1 MRGKDKSCKRAPQGS
16 GWCQLGWGF
25 RPHPR
30 IPEVSLLRR
39 QMPESNSSDR
49 RNYVHF
55 GWDSAGSGAVHSLTK
70 DGNLR
75 QSSCYGGVLLESS
88 LKHSEDKIKILNS
101 KYFVNFVNFVH
112 FVHFVHLCRLPRLSP
127 ILKSRANIGKFPSS
141 FTSRGRFFLK
151 RFKFTL
157 KCDNFA
163 IFYQYK
169 LTVKMVSTFQISHKW
184 CQRGC
189 FQVAGPG
196 RPDVCGEKREF
207 MELFV
212 EKCVTNLYDSDP
224 KYASMCIENWPFE
237 MLDDG
242 PCGEAV
248 QRPRRRTNPLH
259 S

>member
-16 GWCQLGWGF
+16 GRCQLGWGF

-55 GWDSAGSGAVHSLTK
+55 GRDSSGSGAVHSLTK

-75 QSSCYGGVLLESS
+75 QSSCYGGVLLGSS

-101 KYFVNFVNFVH
+101 EYFVNFVN

-141 FTSRGRFFLK
+141 FTRRGRFFLK
-151 RFKFTL
+151 ISSDSSSNL
-157 KCDNFA
+157 KVWQLRDFFEIQIDSWNG
-163 IFYQYK
+163 QY
-169 LTVKMVSTFQISHKW
+169 LSNIS
-184 CQRGC
+184 
-189 FQVAGPG
+189 
-196 RPDVCGEKREF
+196 
-207 MELFV
+207 
-212 EKCVTNLYDSDP
+212 
-224 KYASMCIENWPFE
+224 
-237 MLDDG
+237 
-242 PCGEAV
+242 
-248 QRPRRRTNPLH
+248 
-259 S
+259 

>member
-1 MRGKDKSCKRAPQGS
+1 MRGKDKSGKRTPQGS

-30 IPEVSLLRR
+30 IPGVSLLRR

-75 QSSCYGGVLLESS
+75 QSSCYGGVLLGSS

-101 KYFVNFVNFVH
+101 EHFVN
-112 FVHFVHLCRLPRLSP
+112 FVHLCRLPRLSP

-151 RFKFTL
+151 SKFRFKFTL

-163 IFYQYK
+163 IF
-169 LTVKMVSTFQISHKW
+169 
-184 CQRGC
+184 
-189 FQVAGPG
+189 
-196 RPDVCGEKREF
+196 
-207 MELFV
+207 
-212 EKCVTNLYDSDP
+212 
-224 KYASMCIENWPFE
+224 
-237 MLDDG
+237 
-242 PCGEAV
+242 
-248 QRPRRRTNPLH
+248 
-259 S
+259 